1 MRADT
6 TAALAN
12 GSHQALLGF
21 LAAATIT
28 NTHVAKIRT
37 TIQDVV
43 GECNDASA
51 DDKVVQDLISTSDH
65 PRTLFD
71 TAFSHFNTVS
81 DFFETSPRL

>member
-12 GSHQALLGF
+12 GSHQALHGF
-21 LAAATIT
+21 FAAATIT

-43 GECNDASA
+43 GERNDASA
-51 DDKVVQDLISTSDH
+51 DDKVVQGLISFVRHSLLTST
-65 PRTLFD
+65 P
-71 TAFSHFNTVS
+71 AFL
-81 DFFETSPRL
+81 RL

>member
-1 MRADT
+1 MRADA

-12 GSHQALLGF
+12 GSHQALRGF
-21 LAAATIT
+21 FAAATIT

-37 TIQDVV
+37 TMQDVV
-43 GECNDASA
+43 GKYNDALA
-51 DDKVVQDLISTSDH
+51 DGKVVQALVSTSDYQ
-65 PRTLFD
+65 RALFD